1 MLFPIKSE
9 SRIRR
14 LPIITLSLIG
24 INIIIFIFTFPV
36 ILRDNNKIN
45 EAYNELVEYEYR
57 MYIEHRADDK
67 ITNYDNYSPNIEAMR
82 EQIKN
87 REFGLT
93 EEEWEEWDLKYQK
106 FNEVLQSRLTK
117 KLGFTPSE
125 FNFFKLITH
134 LFLHAGIGHLL
145 GNMWFLWLV
154 GVNIEDE
161 WGRPFFIGFYIL
173 SGIVASV
180 IFALISQS
188 NTPLIGASGAIAGVM
203 GAFAVKYYKSKIY
216 FLFFWLIPPII
227 TTFPLYAGIVLP
239 FWFLRELI
247 YAFTLSG
254 YSNVAFWAHVAGF
267 GFGAILVIVL
277 KYYGLEEK
285 FIKPLVDET
294 LNYIDTNFSKAVEAR
309 SLGDFETAEKLLN
322 ERLEKDPSE
331 QKIAEELIDLYC
343 SNERTEEA
351 GNISREVLREL
362 RKRNE
367 DVDLILSFYEK
378 DIKERNLVMAL
389 TTYDFYYVS
398 SLYNMRKEHHDASRI
413 LVTAYK
419 KYRETNDA
427 PYILLRLLKALYKSK
442 DKKFFKKALTELR
455 IRFPEMEGKVKS
467 MIMEEK
473 DESKRG
479 TLFD

>member
-24 INIIIFIFTFPV
+24 VNIIIFLFTYPV
-36 ILRDNNKIN
+36 MRSDNNKIN
-45 EAYNELVEYEYR
+45 MAYNELFEYEYR
-57 MYIEHRADDK
+57 MYIEHRAE
-67 ITNYDNYSPNIEAMR
+67 DNTIDYEDFASNIEAMR

-93 EEEWEEWDLKYQK
+93 EEEWEEWNLKYQE
-106 FNEVLQSRLTK
+106 FHIVLESRITK

-134 LFLHAGIGHLL
+134 LFLHGGIWHLL

-161 WGRPFFIGFYIL
+161 WGRPFFFGFYIL

-180 IFALISQS
+180 IFAVISQS

-203 GAFAVKYYKSKIY
+203 GAFAVKYYKSKIH
-216 FLFFWLIPPII
+216 FLFLWPIPPII
-227 TTFPLYAGIVLP
+227 TIFPLYAGIVLP
-239 FWFLRELI
+239 FWFLRDLI
-247 YAFTLSG
+247 YAFTLSA

-267 GFGAILVIVL
+267 GFGAILVIAL

-294 LNYIDTNFSKAVEAR
+294 LNYVDTNFSKAVEAR

-322 ERLEKDPSE
+322 EKLEKNPSN

-343 SNERTEEA
+343 SNDRTEEA
-351 GNISREVLREL
+351 GNIARDTLREL
-362 RKRNE
+362 RKKKTDIN
-367 DVDLILSFYEK
+367 LILSFYEK
-378 DIKERNLVMAL
+378 EIKERNLAVAL
-389 TTYDFYYVS
+389 TTYDFYYIS
-398 SLYNMRKEHHDASRI
+398 GLYNMRKQYHNASRI

-419 KYRETNDA
+419 KYRDTNDA

-442 DKKFFKKALTELR
+442 DKKFFKKALIELR